1 MARDPRYDI
10 LFEPVKIGPVT
21 AKNRFFQVPH
31 CNGMGHAM
39 PQAHA
44 AMREVKAEG
53 GWAVICTEECEI
65 HPSGDLSPFV
75 EARLWDDHDIPAL
88 RLMCDAVHAHGALAG
103 IELTHNGPTASNL
116 YSREVLIAP
125 SHQPSKYGYPSQARA
140 MNKRDIA
147 EYRRWHRNAALR
159 AKAAGF
165 DVIYIY
171 AAHDLSL
178 PMHFLQKR
186 RNQRTD
192 EYGGSL
198 ENRVRLFREV
208 IQDTKDAVGDT
219 CAVAVRFATE
229 ELLGDGGVTM
239 SEAKEIVHMLADLP
253 DLWDVN
259 LAAWYNDSVPS
270 RFAREGAQEPFID
283 WVKKVTSKPVVGV
296 GRFTS
301 PDTMASQ
308 IKRGVLDFI
317 GAARPSIADPFMP
330 KKIEEGRVDDIR
342 ECIGCNICVS
352 GDNTITPIRCTQN
365 PTMGEEWR
373 KNWHPERIAIKK
385 SMAKILIVG
394 AGPTGL
400 EAARALGER
409 GYEVHL
415 SEAARELGGRV
426 AKEARLPGLAE
437 WGRVRD
443 WRVGQINKYRN
454 VNVYLDSVISAQD
467 VIDFGADHV
476 LLATGCHWRRDGFGR
491 TNGMGIEGFGEAIFT
506 PDDVMNGIIP
516 EGPVAIFDD
525 DYFYYAS
532 TIADKLS
539 VEGREV
545 VYITPD
551 DTIASWSSNT
561 LDYRHIQRR
570 MHELNV
576 QQLVAHNIVAYADG
590 RLQLEHVWSGKSS
603 ELRCAS
609 VVAVT
614 ARLPHDALY
623 QELLLREPEWRAAGI
638 KTVQCAGD
646 ALAPGLIAHAVYAGH
661 RYAREMD
668 EPPPGDVPFRR
679 HLHTSFTNLV
689 EVDEAARD
697 ALDILKANRGLGA

>member
-1 MARDPRYDI
+1 MSRDPRYDI
-10 LFEPVKIGPVT
+10 LFEPVQIGPVT

-65 HPSGDLSPFV
+65 HPSSDLSPFV

-88 RLMCDAVHAHGALAG
+88 RLMCDNVHAYGALAG
-103 IELTHNGPTASNL
+103 IELSHNGPTASNL
-116 YSREVLIAP
+116 YSREVLLAP

-140 MNKRDIA
+140 MSKRDIA

-165 DVIYIY
+165 DLVYIY
-171 AAHDLSL
+171 AGHDLSL
-178 PMHFLQKR
+178 PMHFMQKR
-186 RNQRTD
+186 RNQRSD

-198 ENRVRLFREV
+198 ENRVRLLREV
-208 IQDTKDAVGDT
+208 IEDTKDAVGDT
-219 CAVAVRFATE
+219 CGVVVRFATE
-229 ELLGDGGVTM
+229 ELLGAGGMTLV
-239 SEAKEIVHMLADLP
+239 EAKEVVHMLADLP

-283 WVKKVTSKPVVGV
+283 WVKKVTTKPVVGV

-301 PDTMASQ
+301 PDTMVSQ
-308 IKRGVLDFI
+308 IKRGVLDMI
-317 GAARPSIADPFMP
+317 GAARPSIADPFLP
-330 KKIEEGRVDDIR
+330 KKIEEGRIDDIR

-352 GDNTITPIRCTQN
+352 GDNTVTPIRCTQN

-373 KNWHPERIAIKK
+373 KNWHPERIAAKK
-385 SMAKILIVG
+385 SEARVLIVG
-394 AGPTGL
+394 GGPTGL

-415 SEAARELGGRV
+415 SEARGQLGGRV
-426 AKEARLPGLAE
+426 TREAKLPGLAE

-443 WRVGQINKYRN
+443 WRVGQINKMPN
-454 VNVYLDSVISAQD
+454 VSMYLGSVMTAQD
-467 VIDFGADHV
+467 VLDFGADHV

-491 TNGMGIEGFGEAIFT
+491 SNGMEIKGFDLPGIYT
-506 PDDVMNGIIP
+506 PDDVMDGRIP
-516 EGPVAIFDD
+516 DGPVVVFDD

-532 TIADKLS
+532 TIADKLCGEQRQ
-539 VEGREV
+539 VMYV
-545 VYITPD
+545 TPD
-551 DTIASWSSNT
+551 DTIASWSSHT
-561 LDYRHIQRR
+561 LDYRHIQWR

-576 QQLVAHNIVAYADG
+576 QQHVSQNILEFTGKSV
-590 RLQLEHVWSGKSS
+590 LLEHAWSGKVS
-603 ELRCAS
+603 ELACAS
-609 VVAVT
+609 VVVVT
-614 ARLPHDALY
+614 SRLPDDALY
-623 QELLLREPEWRAAGI
+623 QDLLAREGEWQGAGI
-638 KTVQCAGD
+638 KTLQCAGD

-661 RYAREMD
+661 RYARELD
-668 EPPPGDVPFRR
+668 EAPVGDVPFRR
-679 HLHTSFTNLV
+679 HLHT
-689 EVDEAARD
+689 
-697 ALDILKANRGLGA
+697 GATEIHLIK

>member
-1 MARDPRYDI
+1 MVRDPRYDI

-208 IQDTKDAVGDT
+208 IEDTRDAVGDS

-270 RFAREGAQEPFID
+270 RFAHEGAQEPFID

-330 KKIEEGRVDDIR
+330 KKIEEGRIDDIR

-415 SEAARELGGRV
+415 SEASRELGGRV
-426 AKEARLPGLAE
+426 AREARLPGLAE

-454 VNVYLDSVISAQD
+454 VHVYLDSVIGAQD

-491 TNGMGIEGFGEAIFT
+491 SNGMGINGFGEAIFT
-506 PDDVMNGIIP
+506 PDDIMDGRLP
-516 EGPVAIFDD
+516 DGPVAIFDD

-532 TIADKLS
+532 TIADKLA

-576 QQLVAHNIVAYADG
+576 RQLVSQNILGYANG
-590 RLQLEHVWSGKSS
+590 RLQLEHVWSGQVS
-603 ELRCAS
+603 ELACAS

-623 QELLLREPEWRAAGI
+623 QQLLLREVEWQGAGI
-638 KTVQCAGD
+638 KSVQCAGD

-661 RYAREMD
+661 RYARELD
-668 EPPPGDVPFRR
+668 EPAPGDVPFRR
-679 HLHTSFTNLV
+679 HFHTSFS
-689 EVDEAARD
+689 
-697 ALDILKANRGLGA
+697 GA

>member
-1 MARDPRYDI
+1 MTRDPRYDI

-88 RLMCDAVHAHGALAG
+88 RLMCDAVHAYGALAG

-116 YSREVLIAP
+116 YSREVLLAP

-186 RNQRTD
+186 RNQRSD

-198 ENRVRLFREV
+198 ENRVRLLREV
-208 IQDTKDAVGDT
+208 IEDTKDAVGDT

-239 SEAKEIVHMLADLP
+239 TEAKEIVHMLADLP

-270 RFAREGAQEPFID
+270 RFAREGAQEPFVD

-301 PDTMASQ
+301 PDTMVSQ

-317 GAARPSIADPFMP
+317 GAARPSIADPFLP
-330 KKIEEGRVDDIR
+330 RKIEEGRIDDIR

-352 GDNTITPIRCTQN
+352 GDNTVTPIRCTQN

-385 SMAKILIVG
+385 SKARVLVVG

-415 SEAARELGGRV
+415 SEGSRELGGRV
-426 AKEARLPGLAE
+426 AREARLPGLAE

-443 WRVGQINKYRN
+443 WRVGQINKMNN
-454 VNVYLDSVISAQD
+454 VTMYLDSVLGAQD
-467 VIDFGADHV
+467 VLDFGADHV

-491 TNGMGIEGFGEAIFT
+491 SNGMGIQGFDEASIFT
-506 PDDVMNGIIP
+506 PDDIMDGRLP
-516 EGPVAIFDD
+516 DGPVVIFDD

-532 TIADKLS
+532 TIADKLCM
-539 VEGREV
+539 EGRAV
-545 VYITPD
+545 IYVTPD

-561 LDYRHIQRR
+561 LDYRHIQHR
-570 MHELNV
+570 MHALNV
-576 QQLVAHNIVAYADG
+576 QQVVSHNIIEFCGDRV
-590 RLQLEHVWSGKSS
+590 LMEQVWSGKASA
-603 ELRCAS
+603 LACAS

-614 ARLPHDALY
+614 ARLPNDALY
-623 QELLLREPEWRAAGI
+623 QALLLRESEWQGAGI

-668 EPPPGDVPFRR
+668 EAPAGDVPFRR
-679 HLHTSFTNLV
+679 HFHTSFS
-689 EVDEAARD
+689 
-697 ALDILKANRGLGA
+697 